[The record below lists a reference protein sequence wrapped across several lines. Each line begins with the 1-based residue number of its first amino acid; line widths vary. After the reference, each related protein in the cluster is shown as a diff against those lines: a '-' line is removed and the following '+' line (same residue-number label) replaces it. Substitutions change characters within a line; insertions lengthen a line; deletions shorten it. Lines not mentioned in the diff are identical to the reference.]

1 MGLPL
6 ISQFIFFL
14 TKNYNKVIFIYIYIY
29 IYINKAL
36 TLLNLYEIGLDGST
50 EFILLNLTQVRLQ
63 ANSLHGPGE
72 ITLI

>member
-14 TKNYNKVIFIYIYIY
+14 TKNYNKVIFIYIY

>member
-1 MGLPL
+1 MLY
-6 ISQFIFFL
+6 SFILFFD
-14 TKNYNKVIFIYIYIY
+14 KFKYNYQTQ

-63 ANSLHGPGE
+63 ANSLYRPG
-72 ITLI
+72 